1 MCAAWAYC
9 AWRLLRARA
18 CAMCVRMCIVHA
30 PPLGPTRSW
39 HVHVHVHVSTCV
51 AHVPRAGRVQAAA
64 CELPSRPLQP
74 RLTAPTPCCRH
85 AALGA
90 TRARLRV
97 WDAFVVR
104 YDAAAQ
110 RSLPLHQDDSHLSL
124 TIALNANDEF
134 DGGGTGFADVH
145 GGSRAS
151 PLVVRPRLGHAVA
164 FPGALWHCGEP
175 ITRGRRY
182 VIAAFLWVASEAA
195 VEAEAL
201 AASSLPEARR

>member
-1 MCAAWAYC
+1 MCAAWAHS
-9 AWRLLRARA
+9 ASRLLRARA
-18 CAMCVRMCIVHA
+18 CAVCVRMCIVHA

-39 HVHVHVHVSTCV
+39 HVHVHAHVSTCV
-51 AHVPRAGRVQAAA
+51 AYVPRAGRVWAAA

-74 RLTAPTPCCRH
+74 RLTAPVPCCRR

-124 TIALNANDEF
+124 TIALNAGDEF

-151 PLVVRPRLGHAVA
+151 PLVVQPRLGHAVA
-164 FPGALWHCGEP
+164 FPGALWHGGEP

-201 AASSLPEARR
+201 EARSLPSPP

>member
-1 MCAAWAYC
+1 M
-9 AWRLLRARA
+9 
-18 CAMCVRMCIVHA
+18 
-30 PPLGPTRSW
+30 
-39 HVHVHVHVSTCV
+39 
-51 AHVPRAGRVQAAA
+51 
-64 CELPSRPLQP
+64 
-74 RLTAPTPCCRH
+74 
-85 AALGA
+85 
-90 TRARLRV
+90 
-97 WDAFVVR
+97 R

-201 AASSLPEARR
+201 AARSLPGGETR

>member
-1 MCAAWAYC
+1 M
-9 AWRLLRARA
+9 
-18 CAMCVRMCIVHA
+18 
-30 PPLGPTRSW
+30 
-39 HVHVHVHVSTCV
+39 
-51 AHVPRAGRVQAAA
+51 
-64 CELPSRPLQP
+64 
-74 RLTAPTPCCRH
+74 
-85 AALGA
+85 
-90 TRARLRV
+90 

-124 TIALNANDEF
+124 TIALNADDEF

-164 FPGALWHCGEP
+164 FPGGLWHGGEP

-195 VEAEAL
+195 VAAEAL
-201 AASSLPEARR
+201 AKP

>member
-1 MCAAWAYC
+1 
-9 AWRLLRARA
+9 
-18 CAMCVRMCIVHA
+18 MCVRMCIVHA
-30 PPLGPTRSW
+30 PPQGPIGTW

-64 CELPSRPLQP
+64 ACELPSRPLQP
-74 RLTAPTPCCRH
+74 RLTAPAPCCRRT
-85 AALGA
+85 ALGA

-195 VEAEAL
+195 VEAEGEAL
-201 AASSLPEARR
+201 AARSLPEARR

>member
-1 MCAAWAYC
+1 MC
-9 AWRLLRARA
+9 
-18 CAMCVRMCIVHA
+18 MCRV
-30 PPLGPTRSW
+30 L
-39 HVHVHVHVSTCV
+39 
-51 AHVPRAGRVQAAA
+51 GRVQHAS
-64 CELPSRPLQP
+64 PPLAPLAPLAPQP
-74 RLTAPTPCCRH
+74 RLTAPAPPCCRR

-124 TIALNANDEF
+124 TIALNGGDGF

-164 FPGALWHCGEP
+164 FPGALWHGGEP

-195 VEAEAL
+195 VEAEVLAL
-201 AASSLPEARR
+201 AKP

>member
-1 MCAAWAYC
+1 M
-9 AWRLLRARA
+9 
-18 CAMCVRMCIVHA
+18 
-30 PPLGPTRSW
+30 
-39 HVHVHVHVSTCV
+39 
-51 AHVPRAGRVQAAA
+51 
-64 CELPSRPLQP
+64 
-74 RLTAPTPCCRH
+74 
-85 AALGA
+85 
-90 TRARLRV
+90 
-97 WDAFVVR
+97 R

-124 TIALNANDEF
+124 TIALNADGEF
-134 DGGGTGFADVH
+134 DGGGTGFA

-164 FPGALWHCGEP
+164 FPGGLWHGGEP

-201 AASSLPEARR
+201 AKS